1 MKISVFG
8 LGHVGTVCS
17 ACLADRGHEVI
28 GVEKSK
34 IKVSLIQSGR
44 SSIVERDIDELV
56 RRNAAVGRLTAT
68 VDANDAVRDTDMSI
82 ICVGTPSRPD
92 GSPELTAIEAVLKEI
107 GHAIRAKTTRHYVV
121 VRSTVLPGT
130 MRNLVTPLL
139 TEAAGNVPFSVA
151 FNPEFLREGSAVA
164 DFNRPAKTIVGA
176 ADKETAAA
184 VMSLYDH
191 LPGRKIVTE
200 FETRRTAQIRGQCL
214 ACLEG
219 GVRQRSGS
227 TREDSSASIARR

>member
-56 RRNAAVGRLTAT
+56 RRNAAVGQLTAT

-107 GHAIRAKTTRHYVV
+107 RHAIRAKTTRH
-121 VRSTVLPGT
+121 
-130 MRNLVTPLL
+130 
-139 TEAAGNVPFSVA
+139 
-151 FNPEFLREGSAVA
+151 
-164 DFNRPAKTIVGA
+164 
-176 ADKETAAA
+176 
-184 VMSLYDH
+184 
-191 LPGRKIVTE
+191 
-200 FETRRTAQIRGQCL
+200 
-214 ACLEG
+214 
-219 GVRQRSGS
+219 
-227 TREDSSASIARR
+227 